1 MTLETLIILMLLS
14 FIVGLVMG
22 VALARPI
29 ITS

>member
-22 VALARPI
+22 VALARPT